1 MVSWIIEQITKFL
14 ALIAIALEFTL
25 FEAVLGPIGL
35 KNGAASLKLFQNLFF
50 GKGEDMALMY
60 KLMLALGFLIL
71 MFNFFVGIFKIIL
84 TNEDRLPSPGKLLYN
99 TLKTAAWMF
108 CAIPIMNGIL
118 NFFGLLFNLF
128 NLTEIRQGLDWGALD
143 GFLAN
148 PPSIVGSLEGLPAWL
163 PVRIPLAVCLASLT
177 IMLVVQVF
185 HFMLNYAERFVLL
198 GLLYLFAP
206 ACLATANN
214 PSTEGISQK
223 WKSWFL
229 TQCMVL
235 VLLQFFLAITEY
247 ASYNMLTNTRAIQS
261 WDDIISTSSGITA
274 HALSSNGASGTA
286 VMMSQMLMILA
297 WVKIGNN
304 IENYLSTLGLTS
316 MSIGQG
322 LAGQIQDH
330 NRSMSAAS
338 AKAGR
343 TLGDYGKMR
352 RADQGRLASA
362 AAAFANNS
370 KGLTGAVLQNYAM
383 GGKGKFAQSI
393 GSALSALKRQD
404 GYGYD
409 MSESA
414 KRSVGND
421 ISNDAAEADKELN
434 SAEGQEKLAQAFQEA
449 NEAQQNLQEIDKKV
463 QETGKEQSDA
473 QAQKAEAAAAVEK
486 ASKAADEAAEN
497 VQKAQHQLAEA
508 NNEVAAAQESGTG
521 LAEALKKQ
529 EAAEQNL
536 KEAQAAQENAVNAET
551 SANKQLA
558 TAEESLQTA
567 NANARAAQSEK
578 QKEETKLQ
586 NATATLGKAQVS
598 SLNQAINSGSVKA
611 LAAESHNDKT
621 FKAVYQNADGSK
633 FEVSKDAKG
642 NYSFSGNTKAIQTN
656 SANNLY
662 NTVKSSGLPA
672 PKKEAIQSLGNK
684 ELSAAYEANSSSVVQ
699 VASGVYASK
708 DASGNV
714 SYHTSS
720 GTFDP
725 NSSNVVCS
733 GNTMYLRND
742 SGDVVSTLK
751 VDPTNGI
758 SSNLTV
764 NSYDN
769 CSKEYLNDLSGALNT
784 MGLETFDYDKATGS
798 AEFKFNQA
806 NINGVNAAQVGK
818 NTYAISISEE
828 NMDSVQAL
836 VGDSNYY
843 IKDGMLYGD
852 RRTIEKAVPLAN
864 KAGYTAPKTDIGG
877 RDYRQVAEQQQRLE
891 ESKRQNGE

>member
-14 ALIAIALEFTL
+14 ALIALALEFAL
-25 FEAVLGPIGL
+25 FEAVLGPVGL
-35 KNGAASLKLFQNLFF
+35 KNGAASMKLFQNLFF
-50 GKGEDMALMY
+50 GRGNDMALMY
-60 KLMLALGFLIL
+60 RLMLVLGFLIL

-108 CAIPIMNGIL
+108 CAIPIMNGVL

-128 NLTEIRQGLDWGALD
+128 DLSNIRQTLDWGALD
-143 GFLAN
+143 GFLSN
-148 PPSIVGSLEGLPAWL
+148 PPSIVGALEGLPAWL
-163 PVRIPLAVCLASLT
+163 PIRIVLAVCLASLA

-185 HFMLNYAERFVLL
+185 HFILNYAERYVLL

-235 VLLQFFLAITEY
+235 VLMQFFLAITEY
-247 ASYNMLTNTRAIQS
+247 ASYNMLAGKLDKLDNYLSA
-261 WDDIISTSSGITA
+261 SSGVVA
-274 HALSSNGASGTA
+274 HAANGGGGTGFMLA
-286 VMMSQMLMILA
+286 QMLMILA

-330 NRSMSAAS
+330 NRSMAAAS

-352 RADQGRLASA
+352 RGEHGRLASA
-362 AAAFANNS
+362 MGAFAKNS
-370 KGLTGAVLQNYAM
+370 NSLAGAALQNYAM

-393 GSALSALKRQD
+393 GAAISTAKRAD

-421 ISNDAAEADKELN
+421 VANDAAEADKELN

-463 QETGKEQSDA
+463 QETGKEQSEA
-473 QAQKAEAAAAVEK
+473 QAQKAEADTAVEK
-486 ASKAADEAAEN
+486 ASKAAAEAAEN

-521 LAEALKKQ
+521 LKEALQKQ
-529 EAAEQNL
+529 DEAKQNL
-536 KEAQAAQENAVNAET
+536 NDAQAAQENAVNALD
-551 SANKQLA
+551 SAKTKQTTA
-558 TAEESLQTA
+558 TDSLKTA
-567 NANARAAQSEK
+567 NTNARAAQSEK
-578 QKEETKLQ
+578 QKEETRLQ

-598 SLNQAINSGSVKA
+598 SLNQAVKSGSVKA
-611 LAAESHNDKT
+611 LTAEAHEDKS

-633 FEVSKDAKG
+633 FEVSKSADGK
-642 NYSFSGNTKAIQTN
+642 YSFSGNTKALHTN
-656 SANNLY
+656 SANNLHD
-662 NTVKSSGLPA
+662 TIKSSGVPA

-684 ELSAAYEANSSSVVQ
+684 ELTAAYNANPNSVAQ
-699 VASGVYASK
+699 VAPGVYTSK

-742 SGDVVSTLK
+742 SGDVVSTLT
-751 VDPTNGI
+751 VDATKGV
-758 SSNLTV
+758 SSNLAAGGY
-764 NSYDN
+764 SN
-769 CSKEYLNDLSGALNT
+769 CSQEYLADLSGALNT
-784 MGLETFDYDKATGS
+784 MGLETYNYDPARKDAG
-798 AEFKFNQA
+798 FKFEQV
-806 NINGVNAAQVGK
+806 NINGVNASQIGEHTFAM
-818 NTYAISISEE
+818 SISEE
-828 NMDSVQAL
+828 NMASVQAL

-852 RRTIEKAVPLAN
+852 RSTMEKAAPLAN
-864 KAGYTAPKTDIGG
+864 KAGFTMPETIETRRNSK
-877 RDYRQVAEQQQRLE
+877 QVAEQQRLDE
-891 ESKRQNGE
+891 LKRQNGE